1 MKTGELGKTY
11 QDGEAI
17 IRQGEPGDRM
27 YVIQSGCAAVIAQI
41 GGKEIHIANL
51 NAGDIFGE
59 MALFDKEVR
68 SATVRAV
75 GEARL
80 LSIDRQGFLRRVNED
95 PSLAYRIL
103 QQMSARLRKMNTEI
117 SQLKR
122 EVRAVLQERR
132 AFKER
137 RTIDRRRSTQ
147 QEAVSEKRA
156 SKDRRDRNERRKR
169 YSSLA
174 DF

>member
-51 NAGDIFGE
+51 SAGDIFGE
-59 MALFDKEVR
+59 MALFNKEVR

-80 LSIDRQGFLRRVNED
+80 LSIDRKGFLRRVNED

-147 QEAVSEKRA
+147 QGDVSEKRA

>member
-27 YVIQSGCAAVIAQI
+27 YVIQSGCAAVFAQI
-41 GGKEIHIANL
+41 GGKEIHIAKL

-95 PSLAYRIL
+95 PSLEYRIL
-103 QQMSARLRKMNTEI
+103 QQMSGRLRKMNAEI

-132 AFKER
+132 IFKER
-137 RTIDRRRSTQ
+137 RTTDRRRATP

-156 SKDRRDRNERRKR
+156 SQDRRDRNERRKR
-169 YSSLA
+169 YASVTDS
-174 DF
+174 

>member
-51 NAGDIFGE
+51 NVGDIFGE

-122 EVRAVLQERR
+122 EVRAILQERR

-137 RTIDRRRSTQ
+137 RTTDRRRASTQ
-147 QEAVSEKRA
+147 GDVSEKRA
-156 SKDRRDRNERRKR
+156 SKDRRDRN
-169 YSSLA
+169 
-174 DF
+174 